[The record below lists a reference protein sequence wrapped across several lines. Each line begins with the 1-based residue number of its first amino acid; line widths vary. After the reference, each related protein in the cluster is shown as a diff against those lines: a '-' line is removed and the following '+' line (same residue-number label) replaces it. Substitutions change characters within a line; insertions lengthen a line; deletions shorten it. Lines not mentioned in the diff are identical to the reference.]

1 MSMLW
6 RAGLALILFAGG
18 CSWTF
23 DGDASEIPLIGSAP
37 DTEGQPHLN
46 VAPAQSSVE
55 IVYGADGRP
64 WAIFDEALTTDGGDA
79 KQGMRA
85 VRVNPPGLQETLF
98 ADNGVFGDGH
108 FYLLRDDPADAP
120 DAAVHLTIQAL
131 PRDGHDAEF
140 TLPLGPGLLLAGPGD
155 QVFVYQVESPMTTT
169 FLVQRVDK
177 SFSRMIPIL
186 PGTDPSNPLQEGGMF
201 FSVDGNFLFTQDAT
215 GDLVKHSTTSEA
227 DVDLGIQP
235 AQMALDVGLGRFM
248 TCGPMGLRS
257 VPIDGSPESTLDP
270 SPCDQT
276 EPIYFRGGDVLYT
289 VSGTLRRTARNGS
302 TPPTTVLEDGQRLIA
317 FGPAGALAYSRDPQ
331 GRYAAGAGDGWLSD
345 WRFMERGR
353 GAGWSRDGKKLRWL
367 EHAAQESGVGEL
379 LSATVPNGAPLHL
392 ALNVRQYDELSD
404 GRVLACDDRAFRG
417 IQNRVVVIDEQART
431 ARWVASQAAEYVHIP
446 GSSDLLIDVVSGPST
461 YDIVRVPV
469 PPR

>member
-1 MSMLW
+1 
-6 RAGLALILFAGG
+6 
-18 CSWTF
+18 
-23 DGDASEIPLIGSAP
+23 
-37 DTEGQPHLN
+37 
-46 VAPAQSSVE
+46 
-55 IVYGADGRP
+55 
-64 WAIFDEALTTDGGDA
+64 
-79 KQGMRA
+79 
-85 VRVNPPGLQETLF
+85 
-98 ADNGVFGDGH
+98 
-108 FYLLRDDPADAP
+108 
-120 DAAVHLTIQAL
+120 
-131 PRDGHDAEF
+131 
-140 TLPLGPGLLLAGPGD
+140 
-155 QVFVYQVESPMTTT
+155 
-169 FLVQRVDK
+169 
-177 SFSRMIPIL
+177 
-186 PGTDPSNPLQEGGMF
+186 
-201 FSVDGNFLFTQDAT
+201 
-215 GDLVKHSTTSEA
+215 
-227 DVDLGIQP
+227 
-235 AQMALDVGLGRFM
+235 
-248 TCGPMGLRS
+248 
-257 VPIDGSPESTLDP
+257 
-270 SPCDQT
+270 
-276 EPIYFRGGDVLYT
+276 
-289 VSGTLRRTARNGS
+289 
-302 TPPTTVLEDGQRLIA
+302 A